1 MGDEV
6 KVRFNKSLEELM
18 GLLIH
23 CISLIL
29 LSNLSSNNVV
39 EFGDEPQRLGL
50 KDYQKIMT
58 TVV

>member
-1 MGDEV
+1 
-6 KVRFNKSLEELM
+6 M